1 MENVQKR
8 VVGAYMNKF
17 QDPGKMFNSETNL
30 NNFLMNNENMREI
43 MATIDGEK
51 DREGGKEKRTDRD
64 REKDRDRVKEGYGD
78 KFVSSDPVIAGLF
91 KELQSIKK
99 VLVKKIVEFQFLAR
113 ECRGAG
119 KGGAGECNVGVKCI
133 LMLCNVQCNVL

>member
-1 MENVQKR
+1 
-8 VVGAYMNKF
+8 MNKF

-51 DREGGKEKRTDRD
+51 DREGGKEKGD
-64 REKDRDRVKEGYGD
+64 REKDTDKDRDRVKEGYGD

-91 KELQSIKK
+91 KELLSIKK
-99 VLVKKIVEFQFLAR
+99 VLVKKIVEFQSLAR

-119 KGGAGECNVGVKCI
+119 KGGAGE
-133 LMLCNVQCNVL
+133 